1 MPQRRL
7 IFWVALAML
16 AFAANSLLCR
26 LALKHT
32 GIDPA
37 SFIAVRLL
45 SGAAM
50 LWTVVLWRRRRAGS
64 NGANPPPSDWR
75 TATALFVY
83 AAGFSFAY
91 VSLPAGT
98 GALLLFGAVQAT
110 MVGGGLRQ
118 GERLRPLQWAG
129 LALALAGLAALVWR
143 GLAAPSISG
152 AMLMLLAGVA
162 WGIYSLRGR
171 RQPAGAKPDPAE
183 VSAGHFSR
191 AASLAVLLGAVMW
204 PRLSVDGAGLVYAV
218 ASGAVASALGYL
230 VWYRVLPALKSTHAA
245 TVQLSVPVLAALGG
259 VVLLGEAITAPMV
272 LASAA
277 ILGGIALVVRAR
289 A

>member
-37 SFIAVRLL
+37 SFTAVRLL

-64 NGANPPPSDWR
+64 DGANPPPGDWR

-91 VSLPAGT
+91 VSLPAVT

-110 MVGGGLRQ
+110 MVSGGLWQ
-118 GERLRPLQWAG
+118 GERLKPLQWAG
-129 LALALAGLAALVWR
+129 LALALAGLAALVWH

-171 RQPAGAKPDPAE
+171 RQPPGAKPNPAE

-191 AASLAVLLGAVMW
+191 AARLAVLLGAVMW
-204 PRLSVDGAGLVYAV
+204 PQLSVDGAGLVYAV